1 MTGITFPKKKRQII
15 TQHFIVC
22 VCIRVCVHIVCI
34 LRYNITTT
42 LKDTNKKYYI
52 TMSVK
57 NYVELE
63 DRIKS
68 LKLLK
73 TNRLAPTV
81 TLNRTNALIIK
92 NDNKCNSAIN
102 DISKLFKITES
113 EVQVL
118 ITENNQ
124 KEYHKLGQKV
134 CSNWAASYKATIT
147 TIKQEKEYIHLDS
160 DEDDKLII
168 ASQIMV

>member
-1 MTGITFPKKKRQII
+1 
-15 TQHFIVC
+15 
-22 VCIRVCVHIVCI
+22 
-34 LRYNITTT
+34 
-42 LKDTNKKYYI
+42 
-52 TMSVK
+52 MSVK